1 MYLVL
6 LGFTLTASGSTEF
19 CRSFSDSFLAFT
31 EFLPSSNG
39 ISRGFSCVSGF
50 LPSFYRVTQLHG
62 SLSDNCCI
70 VVFER
75 PRFTEFFFRALPS
88 SCRRHRPPPVPEKKK
103 KQLRFFSSGLTSLR
117 GQIQGVS
124 FVSIHSVVEQLLLNN
139 CCWPAAADRPCCFRQ
154 PST

>member
-1 MYLVL
+1 MFPGFYLVSTGL
-6 LGFTLTASGSTEF
+6 PNYTARYRTTVVS
-19 CRSFSDSFLAFT
+19 SFSNDH
-31 EFLPSSNG
+31 
-39 ISRGFSCVSGF
+39 V
-50 LPSFYRVTQLHG
+50 LPSFFFVLCRAA
-62 SLSDNCCI
+62 
-70 VVFER
+70 VVVID
-75 PRFTEFFFRALPS
+75 
-88 SCRRHRPPPVPEKKK
+88 PPPVPEKKK